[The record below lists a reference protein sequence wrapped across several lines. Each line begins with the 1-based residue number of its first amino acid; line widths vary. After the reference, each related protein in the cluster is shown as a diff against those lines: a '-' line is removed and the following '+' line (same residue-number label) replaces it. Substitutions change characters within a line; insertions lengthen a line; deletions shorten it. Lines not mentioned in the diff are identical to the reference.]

1 MHVFNK
7 RLYRKVYQGFRW
19 GTLLGRCRSFSV
31 EWVFL
36 SSIILIFSGLGCAY
50 VVDATLLLLTMFFS
64 ALALV
69 ASVYFRFWGY
79 GVVSCAFL
87 AVYYYRYIN
96 VSFSLLWALGLS
108 LAFLLSWGIFVFG
121 ISFVDEENN
130 ERQQKYDQLAN
141 EYSEIQISYDQAIR
155 DKSIACEFLEKRA
168 HALESELKE
177 CRAMLH
183 DSCKKQEH
191 MALDLQILADQ
202 KNSWL
207 EDYAVLHNE
216 YVRLVAGDETTS
228 VFSWV
233 SGKDTVSHRE
243 NEGTEL
249 WLRAL
254 QEKDE
259 KMTSLENQLIEEK
272 LLRKSLEDQC
282 DSFQAYVQEVEQLRL
297 KLEELQNLLN
307 QKDEEI
313 IKLHA
318 CIKEQETATK
328 ISADDHEIK
337 SYKDKYIQLRGQ
349 FAEKTKILT
358 EVRKELFLVREK
370 YLTLQKQ
377 EENVSTFTDM
387 RDIEI
392 IQNLLEHI
400 ESLEEEIISLEE
412 LVSHNLSQ

>member
-19 GTLLGRCRSFSV
+19 GTLLGRCRSFSI

-36 SSIILIFSGLGCAY
+36 SSMILIFSGLGCASI
-50 VVDATLLLLTMFFS
+50 VDATLFLLTMFFS

-79 GVVSCAFL
+79 GIVSCLFL
-87 AVYYYRYIN
+87 SVYYYKYIN
-96 VSFSLLWALGLS
+96 VSSSLLWDLGLFLS
-108 LAFLLSWGIFVFG
+108 FLLSWGIFVFG

-130 ERQQKYDQLAN
+130 EQQQKYDQLAN
-141 EYSEIQISYDQAIR
+141 EYSEIQISYDKAVH

-168 HALESELKE
+168 YALESELKE
-177 CRAMLH
+177 CRALLD
-183 DSCKKQEH
+183 DSCKRQEH

-233 SGKDTVSHRE
+233 SGKDTVSDRE
-243 NEGTEL
+243 DQGTEL

-259 KMTSLENQLIEEK
+259 KMTSLENELIEEK
-272 LLRKSLEDQC
+272 LLRKSLEDRC
-282 DSFQAYVQEVEQLRL
+282 DGFKAYVQEVEQLRL

-318 CIKEQETATK
+318 FIKEQETAIK
-328 ISADDHEIK
+328 IPAANHEIK
-337 SYKDKYIQLRGQ
+337 SYKNKYIQLRGQ
-349 FAEKTKILT
+349 FAEKTEILT

-370 YLTLQKQ
+370 YLALQKQ
-377 EENVSTFTDM
+377 EENVSSFTDM

-412 LVSHNLSQ
+412 LVSRNLSQ

>member
-1 MHVFNK
+1 
-7 RLYRKVYQGFRW
+7 
-19 GTLLGRCRSFSV
+19 
-31 EWVFL
+31 
-36 SSIILIFSGLGCAY
+36 
-50 VVDATLLLLTMFFS
+50 
-64 ALALV
+64 
-69 ASVYFRFWGY
+69 
-79 GVVSCAFL
+79 
-87 AVYYYRYIN
+87 
-96 VSFSLLWALGLS
+96 
-108 LAFLLSWGIFVFG
+108 
-121 ISFVDEENN
+121 
-130 ERQQKYDQLAN
+130 
-141 EYSEIQISYDQAIR
+141 
-155 DKSIACEFLEKRA
+155 
-168 HALESELKE
+168 
-177 CRAMLH
+177 MLH